1 MAKLFFIFLLFSC
14 FLTKSY
20 TQDMPTLQQFAQL
33 AQGQTMTG
41 PALVPPTAPSIPT
54 QNEPLNN
61 EDSIIFRFSPGD
73 TLVLDFLLIEDFFN
87 NQDLSLNLQNEQED
101 LQNEDLQ
108 NEQEALTEIEG
119 GNINQSFGP
128 MAMLRLEQISR
139 GFLTPTKRE
148 YLLQLK
154 SQFEASNPFTL
165 DARGYLN
172 LPGLASVMIS
182 GLTVDEA
189 SYRLRSE
196 ESLDGFIVG
205 VTAMPIDGN
214 TRNNLELFGVNLFNN
229 QTSSQSDYFSTQ
241 SLPDLYQ
248 IGVGDRVLVQL
259 YGSQNRSEILTVN
272 NEGAINIFGIGPI
285 HIIGV
290 SNQNLNSYIDGQ
302 ISGLMVGT
310 KVNAT
315 VVSSRPIEVFIIGAV
330 NSPGSVLV
338 SAFSTLTDALIAAEG
353 IVNQAS
359 LRNIVVIRNGEEI
372 NIDLYDFIISGDSSA
387 DPRLLQGDTILVNLA
402 DTLVGVF
409 GQVRRESIYEVIP
422 GTTSADLIE
431 MAGGV
436 NGIADINSSVIE
448 RLGGNGVAQSIALS
462 MISEGGFQDGDFIR
476 IPTISSTL
484 ADSVTIVGGHVSE
497 GINPWREGDR
507 LLDVIGPRESL
518 TGNVDMSYILI
529 RRQPLVGGDIEY
541 LMANLSVAFD
551 DPDSS
556 DNLFLEDRDTIYL
569 FTASVRRSSIIN
581 PLVTELRYISSIN
594 TSSTDIDN
602 VVSMSGHVYF
612 PSEYPLTNMMTLS
625 DLIAASGGTRD
636 GVDLFSFSI
645 LRLKNEGSIQ
655 NQEIISI
662 DDYQNTEYRLMPGDT
677 VSVLPLSN
685 WGAPKS
691 IELLG
696 EVQRPGMYMIK
707 DGESLGNVI
716 DRAGGFTQ
724 EAFLSG
730 VFYQREVLMEREMST
745 KELLLLQIQAQ
756 LTSVAVASDDAMQ
769 AMVFTQNILN
779 QYAAQVPLGRL
790 SFSNINSYEDQI
802 RSVVA
807 MDQDVIYVPEQP
819 SSVSVFGEVRV
830 PSSHFYSAGRTIED
844 YINLAGSYSATA
856 DSRGVIVIKSDGSV
870 VPMPQRRLLFNREIQ
885 VEAGDT
891 ILVPPDLNVNLQ
903 RNLSLA
909 TNITQIIYQMA
920 VAAAAVHSF

>member
-1 MAKLFFIFLLFSC
+1 
-14 FLTKSY
+14 
-20 TQDMPTLQQFAQL
+20 
-33 AQGQTMTG
+33 
-41 PALVPPTAPSIPT
+41 
-54 QNEPLNN
+54 
-61 EDSIIFRFSPGD
+61 
-73 TLVLDFLLIEDFFN
+73 
-87 NQDLSLNLQNEQED
+87 
-101 LQNEDLQ
+101 
-108 NEQEALTEIEG
+108 
-119 GNINQSFGP
+119 
-128 MAMLRLEQISR
+128 
-139 GFLTPTKRE
+139 
-148 YLLQLK
+148 
-154 SQFEASNPFTL
+154 
-165 DARGYLN
+165 
-172 LPGLASVMIS
+172 MIS

-310 KVNAT
+310 EVNAT

-330 NSPGSVLV
+330 NSPGSILV
-338 SAFSTLTDALIAAEG
+338 GAFSTLTDALIAAEG

-402 DTLVGVF
+402 DTLVGVS
-409 GQVRRESIYEVIP
+409 GQVRRESIYEVVP

-484 ADSVTIVGGHVSE
+484 ADSITIVGGHVSE

-518 TGNVDMSYILI
+518 TANVDMSYILI
-529 RRQPLVGGDIEY
+529 RRQPLVSGDIEY
-541 LMANLSVAFD
+541 LMANLSIAFD

-602 VVSMSGHVYF
+602 VVSMFGHVYF

-636 GVDLFSFSI
+636 GADLLSFSV
-645 LRLKNEGSIQ
+645 LRMRNEGSIQ

-662 DDYQNTEYRLMPGDT
+662 DAYQNTEYRLMAGDI

-685 WGAPKS
+685 WDTPKS

-696 EVQRPGMYMIK
+696 EVQRPGMYMITA
-707 DGESLGNVI
+707 GESLGNVI

-730 VFYQREVLMEREMST
+730 LFYQREVLMEREIST

-756 LTSVAVASDDAMQ
+756 
-769 AMVFTQNILN
+769 
-779 QYAAQVPLGRL
+779 PK
-790 SFSNINSYEDQI
+790 
-802 RSVVA
+802 
-807 MDQDVIYVPEQP
+807 IY
-819 SSVSVFGEVRV
+819 
-830 PSSHFYSAGRTIED
+830 
-844 YINLAGSYSATA
+844 
-856 DSRGVIVIKSDGSV
+856 
-870 VPMPQRRLLFNREIQ
+870 
-885 VEAGDT
+885 
-891 ILVPPDLNVNLQ
+891 
-903 RNLSLA
+903 
-909 TNITQIIYQMA
+909 
-920 VAAAAVHSF
+920 